1 MSEQCPRCQSLSE
14 ELEAARRSVENLQAD
29 LSLRS
34 SELREANARIAEL
47 EAKASLDDRE
57 FCSLADM
64 AYEKYGVGW
73 WTAKAAA
80 IRDTKE
86 PKT

>member
-47 EAKASLDDRE
+47 EGAGSQLVRQWDSMGSAG
-57 FCSLADM
+57 LAE
-64 AYEKYGVGW
+64 YVENL
-73 WTAKAAA
+73 
-80 IRDTKE
+80 RDTIPQKE
-86 PKT
+86 DTIDE